1 MQPQPKK
8 KSFFNIFFNNLFKER
23 VSMKKYFV
31 FNTIYIATL
40 SMLLNVILCI
50 SLVYVSLT
58 KKIYMQPPFL
68 VNELTE
74 LDYKNGVLYEET
86 LRNFAEFFI
95 SFSENLTSEN
105 AEKRVAKAKAVLG
118 EEFYKEFAPVLDKRV
133 TEIKENNLVRTFHF
147 SQEEIDISEYGKIK
161 LKGIRVK
168 SVGQNVL
175 QSLKIEM
182 TIYYTF
188 KNGISI
194 NKIEE
199 K

>member
-1 MQPQPKK
+1 MQQQKK

-40 SMLLNVILCI
+40 SMLLNVVFCI

-68 VNELTE
+68 LNELTE

-86 LRNFAEFFI
+86 LRNFAEYFI
-95 SFSENLTSEN
+95 NFSENLTSEN

-133 TEIKENNLVRTFHF
+133 TEIKENSLVRSFHF
-147 SQEEIDISEYGKIK
+147 SQDEIDVSEYGVIK

-182 TIYYTF
+182 KVFYTF

>member
-1 MQPQPKK
+1 MQQQKK
-8 KSFFNIFFNNLFKER
+8 RSFFNIFFNNLFKER

-40 SMLLNVILCI
+40 SMLLNVVFCI

-68 VNELTE
+68 LNELTE

-86 LRNFAEFFI
+86 LRNFAEYFI
-95 SFSENLTSEN
+95 NFSENLTSEN

-133 TEIKENNLVRTFHF
+133 TEIKENSLVRSFHF
-147 SQEEIDISEYGKIK
+147 SQDEIDVSEYGVIK

-182 TIYYTF
+182 KVFYTF

>member
-1 MQPQPKK
+1 MQQQKK

-68 VNELTE
+68 LNELTE

-133 TEIKENNLVRTFHF
+133 TEIKENSLVRSFHF
-147 SQEEIDISEYGKIK
+147 SQDEIDVSEYGVIK

-182 TIYYTF
+182 KVFYTF